1 MVNFISAR
9 KRVCLTTMFAVGV
22 TLVSANLANA
32 RNNHQQNNSQNN
44 GAKTHFV
51 ISGQPASAKKVIH
64 ERKKEKHA
72 ENKKEKQ
79 AEKKKKGCE
88 KIIVPTTECGVSR
101 KDPVGNTKPTLPP
114 STTTGNTP
122 PKGPSPGAKTATI
135 INGNTTSAIANGKG
149 LTVTTTS
156 SGTITVTNTDHS
168 SVTMAGGYVTLRD
181 AASVQAGPGLAVH
194 RLPNGDVLVTSVPKG
209 VTPADTAKDI
219 GKAAVNVGNT
229 VAASPIVAGAAATVM
244 LGAAVNGVATG
255 HPIDTIKKA
264 YKDVE
269 QDAGKVIEWVSGWF

>member
-44 GAKTHFV
+44 GAKPHFV

-149 LTVTTTS
+149 LIVTTTS

-209 VTPADTAKDI
+209 VTPADTAKI
-219 GKAAVNVGNT
+219 SAKLP
-229 VAASPIVAGAAATVM
+229 SMLATLLPRAQSLLV
-244 LGAAVNGVATG
+244 L
-255 HPIDTIKKA
+255 PPP
-264 YKDVE
+264 
-269 QDAGKVIEWVSGWF
+269 